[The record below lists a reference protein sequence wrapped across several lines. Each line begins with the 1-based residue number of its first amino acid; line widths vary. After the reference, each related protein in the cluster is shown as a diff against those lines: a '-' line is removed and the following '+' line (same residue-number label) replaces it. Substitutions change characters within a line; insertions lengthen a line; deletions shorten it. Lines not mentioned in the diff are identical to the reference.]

1 MIPNNIVFRQKSC
14 RVSGMLLKFYEC
26 DSSGKLMSFNFKPI
40 PENRRPS
47 SASTL
52 IVHKAQYW
60 EVSALNFLSPT
71 TKMQMK
77 QGLVCILLCK

>member
-1 MIPNNIVFRQKSC
+1 MIPNNIVFHQRSC
-14 RVSGMLLKFYEC
+14 RISGMLLKFYEC
-26 DSSGKLMSFNFKPI
+26 DSSDKLTVFNFEPI

-52 IVHKAQYW
+52 IAHKAQYW

>member
-1 MIPNNIVFRQKSC
+1 MISNKIVFWQKSC
-14 RVSGMLLKFYEC
+14 RVSGMLLKVYEC
-26 DSSGKLMSFNFKPI
+26 DSSGQLMSFNFKAI
-40 PENRRPS
+40 PENKRPS

-52 IVHKAQYW
+52 IAHKAQYW